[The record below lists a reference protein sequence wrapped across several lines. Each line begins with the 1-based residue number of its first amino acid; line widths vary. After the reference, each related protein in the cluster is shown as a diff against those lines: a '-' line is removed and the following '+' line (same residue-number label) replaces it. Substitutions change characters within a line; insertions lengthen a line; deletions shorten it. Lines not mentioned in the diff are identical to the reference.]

1 MSGDAARAAEA
12 DALRRA
18 IGWEWPQVC
27 KRLRISYQAAGAL
40 RNGNG
45 EISDVDLDYLRRM
58 ARAVEAVPRGADDMA
73 VKESVLAAALEV
85 YAESYAL
92 GEDGAGARHAVGELL
107 AKVGWL
113 DEARAR
119 LAAVAAIGPAMP
131 AELDEAEPQEIGR
144 VPFGAGAQS

>member
-1 MSGDAARAAEA
+1 MSSDAARAAEA
-12 DALRRA
+12 DALRRM

-40 RNGNG
+40 RNGKG

-58 ARAVEAVPRGADDMA
+58 ARAVEAVPRGEDDMA

-119 LAAVAAIGPAMP
+119 LAAVAAVGPAMP
-131 AELDEAEPQEIGR
+131 GEPDEPESQDVGR
-144 VPFGAGAQS
+144 VPFGAGAQA